1 MVILIVSLVSACVV
15 MRNFG
20 KGLREQR
27 QRAKARKRWQA
38 VTGGGKSAR
47 RQMPVNQ
54 HELDA
59 VRKRMTLE

>member
-15 MRNFG
+15 MRNSG

-27 QRAKARKRWQA
+27 QRAKARKRKQA
-38 VTGGGKSAR
+38 GTGVGKSAG
-47 RQMPVNQ
+47 RQMPVDQ